1 MKKRKK
7 AVATK
12 EVVAFR
18 DVTHLKKFGDKLVTG
33 YTIHEVC
40 VCVFVCIV
48 RDGKLM
54 NLCVCVCV
62 RETESETEKERKR
75 EGKTDRQI
83 KSEKKGD
90 R

>member
-1 MKKRKK
+1 M
-7 AVATK
+7 
-12 EVVAFR
+12 
-18 DVTHLKKFGDKLVTG
+18 
-33 YTIHEVC
+33 
-40 VCVFVCIV
+40 CVFVCIV